1 LQERKR
7 NIARRN
13 VTLDFVTQLSLLLHR
28 CCYSASVVTSLVL
41 LLSHCCYFIATVTL
55 EEMEMGFK
63 ELEEEVDPQEKA
75 ATTEPMEDGGVDI
88 ERPTSTTSK
97 AVPQEPTLTMEL
109 AEKINNTKT
118 TK

>member
-1 LQERKR
+1 
-7 NIARRN
+7 
-13 VTLDFVTQLSLLLHR
+13 
-28 CCYSASVVTSLVL
+28 
-41 LLSHCCYFIATVTL
+41 
-55 EEMEMGFK
+55 MGFK

-118 TK
+118 TKQVPQQVRTGELVYIADEGT